1 MKFLKSAVFCLLFT
15 ICCIDVCSG
24 LFFKP
29 WLKSFKRSLGY
40 GSSGRYRNPYYG
52 YNNNYY
58 NNYGYYGGSG
68 GGYYGAYH
76 RPGRRPG
83 GKRTGRTYSDI
94 ARVINPNPYA
104 FVGQRPYPAQPFYP
118 SG

>member
-1 MKFLKSAVFCLLFT
+1 MKFLQSAVFVLLFT
-15 ICCIDVCSG
+15 ICYLDLCST

-29 WLKSFKRSLGY
+29 WIKSLRKSVGY
-40 GSSGRYRNPYYG
+40 GNTGRYYGYQNPYYG
-52 YNNNYY
+52 YNSNYY
-58 NNYGYYGGSG
+58 NYGYFGSG
-68 GGYYGAYH
+68 GGGGYN

-94 ARVINPNPYA
+94 ARVVNPNPYA

-118 SG
+118 IG

>member
-1 MKFLKSAVFCLLFT
+1 MKFLKSAVFFLLVT
-15 ICCIDVCSG
+15 ICCSDVCSA

-29 WLKSFKRSLGY
+29 WIKSLKKSLAY
-40 GSSGRYRNPYYG
+40 GSRTGYYNPYYG
-52 YNNNYY
+52 YNNNNY
-58 NNYGYYGGSG
+58 YGYYGGGG
-68 GGYYGAYH
+68 GGYYGSYY
-76 RPGRRPG
+76 RPGKRPG

-94 ARVINPNPYA
+94 ARVVNPNPYA